1 MIVQEWIVVFQQVS
15 NCYVPTL
22 ILLFLFFFAWMAF
35 IWSTIAGTGQK
46 STPLS
51 AIIQIGFCGLAC
63 VGCGLGTLGFLI
75 TPDNT
80 EAVFDV
86 LGLLKPLN
94 LVSSYVQ
101 VVLLWALKKLA

>member
-22 ILLFLFFFAWMAF
+22 ILLFLFCFAWMAF
-35 IWSTIAGTGQK
+35 IWSTIAETSRGLP
-46 STPLS
+46 PL
-51 AIIQIGFCGLAC
+51 AVIQIIFCLLAC
-63 VGCGLGTLGFLI
+63 VACGLGTLGFLI
-75 TPDNT
+75 TPENT

-86 LGLLKPLN
+86 LGLLKPLH
-94 LVSSYVQ
+94 LVSSYIQ